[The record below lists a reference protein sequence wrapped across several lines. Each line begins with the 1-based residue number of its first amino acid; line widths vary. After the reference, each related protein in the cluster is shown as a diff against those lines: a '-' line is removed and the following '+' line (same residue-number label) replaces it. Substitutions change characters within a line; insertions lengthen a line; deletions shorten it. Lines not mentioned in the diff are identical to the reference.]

1 MEKVFGYPTFDQNG
15 EEILCTY
22 DNEYRAMLMDV
33 RVYRMESG
41 QERTFCRTGEET
53 AVLLLS
59 GKVTFGW
66 DGQSET
72 VSRKDVFTEGPY
84 ALHVCSGTQVTVRA

>member
-59 GKVTFGW
+59 GKVTFSW
-66 DGQSET
+66 DGSP
-72 VSRKDVFTEGPY
+72 KPY
-84 ALHVCSGTQVTVRA
+84 RARTYSPKAPMPCMCAAARR